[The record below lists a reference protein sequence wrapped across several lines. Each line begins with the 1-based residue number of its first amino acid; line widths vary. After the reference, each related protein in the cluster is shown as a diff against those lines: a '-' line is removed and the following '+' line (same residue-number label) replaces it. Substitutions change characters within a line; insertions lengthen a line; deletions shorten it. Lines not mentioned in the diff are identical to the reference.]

1 MTLTKIVLWP
11 VNYTPVTPVTQPA
24 ASPIVI
30 TSKGVAVLGA
40 NSNFIAYVETDI
52 LG

>member
-1 MTLTKIVLWP
+1 MTSSKIVLWP
-11 VNYTPVTPVTQPA
+11 VNYTLVTPVTQSA
-24 ASPIVI
+24 VSPIVI
-30 TSKGVAVLGA
+30 TSKRVAVFGA